1 MTFQHTTE
9 IIEDEIL
16 VEKIVKA
23 NDAHLFG
30 LLYDRYVSVVYNKCL
45 SFVSSKE
52 EAQDLTHDIFVKL
65 FVKLNTFKGESKFST
80 WIYAFTY
87 NHCVNYIQR
96 NQKAQKNTKS
106 INEEIEDEFLDEI
119 SDEQIHE
126 MKAEKLTTA
135 LQKIDM
141 GEKALLL
148 MKYQDDFSIK
158 EIANTYEIGE
168 SAAKMRLSR
177 AKSNLINIYKTL

>member
-1 MTFQHTTE
+1 MAFQHTTE
-9 IIEDEIL
+9 IIEDELL

-30 LLYDRYVSVVYNKCL
+30 LLYDRYVPVVYNKCL

-106 INEEIEDEFLDEI
+106 INEDIEDEFLDEI

-126 MKAEKLTTA
+126 MKAEKLATA
-135 LQKIDM
+135 LQKIGTED
-141 GEKALLL
+141 KALLL

>member
-1 MTFQHTTE
+1 MTFQPTTE
-9 IIEDEIL
+9 NIEDEIL
-16 VEKIVKA
+16 VERIVTA

-87 NHCVNYIQR
+87 NHCVNYVQR
-96 NQKAQKNTKS
+96 NQKAQKKTKS

-119 SDEQIHE
+119 PDEQIHE
-126 MKAEKLTTA
+126 MKAEKLATA
-135 LQKIDM
+135 LQKIDT
-141 GEKALLL
+141 EDKALLL

-158 EIANTYEIGE
+158 EIADTYKIGE